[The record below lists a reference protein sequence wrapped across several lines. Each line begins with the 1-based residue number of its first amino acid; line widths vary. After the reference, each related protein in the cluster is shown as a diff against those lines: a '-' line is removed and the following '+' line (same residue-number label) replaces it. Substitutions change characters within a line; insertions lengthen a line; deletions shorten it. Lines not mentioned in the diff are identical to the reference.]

1 MPTNYFS
8 KLKQYVEDQ
17 CKEGK
22 RYVRIEDLES
32 GIMKTLGIM
41 NPKTIAMYIE
51 SMEKTNLL
59 QRVGEG
65 HWKLMDEEAKI
76 RKLEKKMEE
85 EAKEKKRLA
94 ENSEKA
100 TEEVDDKLD
109 QYMKG
114 KPE

>member
-1 MPTNYFS
+1 MPTNYFF

-22 RYVRIEDLES
+22 LYVGIGDLES

-41 NPKTIAMYIE
+41 NPKTISMYIE

-65 HWKLMDEEAKI
+65 RWRLMDEEAKI
-76 RKLEKKMEE
+76 RKLEKEMDEKTERE
-85 EAKEKKRLA
+85 KKEKERMGK
-94 ENSEKA
+94 E
-100 TEEVDDKLD
+100 TEEVDAKLD
-109 QYMKG
+109 AYAKG